1 MEYSTLPSEHT
12 IYIDPDA
19 YEAAWRSTR
28 QSLRQLG
35 VLEEYYSLMD
45 HDAACGIEH
54 VACSRYR
61 VVDARK
67 WIITKLRYA
76 W

>member
-1 MEYSTLPSEHT
+1 MEYGTPPSEHT

-28 QSLRQLG
+28 QSLRQPG